1 MKANIRWALW
11 TVGITAAA
19 TGAVQ
24 TFSVLFGKRLDVWYV
39 AGVVFLGLVLRKIVR
54 MVRSAHEDRIP
65 SVPPTQQSGLLV
77 AKRPFADV
85 NRWENRLAWSHGDP
99 ERYGRA
105 VVTRLRDLVDE
116 RLRQHHSVTL
126 AGDPGRARAL
136 LGEQLWG
143 FLHYPLAATPTPAQL
158 DWYIARIEEI

>member
-11 TVGITAAA
+11 TIGITAAA

-24 TFSVLFGKRLDVWYV
+24 TFSVLFGKRLDAWYV
-39 AGVVFLGLVLRKIVR
+39 AGVVFLALILRKIVR
-54 MVRSAHEDRIP
+54 MVRSSQEDRIP
-65 SVPPTQQSGLLV
+65 SVPPSPQTGLLV
-77 AKRPFADV
+77 AKRPFAEV

-99 ERYGRA
+99 ERYARA

-116 RLRQHHSVTL
+116 RLRQRHSVTL
-126 AGDPGRARAL
+126 AADPGRARAI
-136 LGEQLWG
+136 LGEHLWG
-143 FLHYPLAATPTPAQL
+143 FLHHPVAATPTPAQL